1 MPFGQPESDYEKFDA
16 FVRKH
21 IEEFGRFAYYT
32 VRNYDYAQDGIQN
45 ALEAIMKYYDRV
57 RDFDEQRLYRYCLSV
72 IRNECIHAATEN
84 RNLVSTEEIEKFDA
98 IPDDMLDNIIRDV
111 NNMILRKCIG
121 QLPEKYRLAILMKY
135 YYNRSDREIAQTIDV
150 SDSSVRMILTRAR
163 QKLKAL
169 YIESTGEEAAV

>member
-1 MPFGQPESDYEKFDA
+1 MPYGQPESDYEIFDA

-21 IEEFGRFAYYT
+21 IEEFGRFAYY
-32 VRNYDYAQDGIQN
+32 VVHDYDYAHDGVQN

-72 IRNECIHAATEN
+72 IRNECIRAATEN
-84 RNLVSTEEIEKFDA
+84 RNVVSTDEIESYDSV
-98 IPDDMLDNIIRDV
+98 PDDMLDNIIRDV
-111 NNMILRKCIG
+111 NNETLKKCIA

-135 YYNRSDREIAQTIDV
+135 YYNRPDREIAQAIDV

-163 QKLKAL
+163 QKLKTFYVEL
-169 YIESTGEEAAV
+169 TGEEVAV